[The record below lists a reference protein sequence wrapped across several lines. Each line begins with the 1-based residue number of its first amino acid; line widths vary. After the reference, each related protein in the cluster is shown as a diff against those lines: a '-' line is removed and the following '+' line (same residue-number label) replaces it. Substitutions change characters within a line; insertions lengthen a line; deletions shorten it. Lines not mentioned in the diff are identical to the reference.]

1 MISRDLQRLR
11 ENLRQLGRDVRALRL
26 AETNQPTQVQQ
37 ADEWAALR
45 ASGFMSDDAITR
57 QANRLEAR
65 TWTK

>member
-1 MISRDLQRLR
+1 MLSRDLQRLR

-26 AETNQPTQVQQ
+26 AETRQPTQAQQ
-37 ADEWAALR
+37 PDEWAALR
-45 ASGFMSDDAITR
+45 ASGFMSDAAIDR